1 MYRVLFLIAVL
12 LSSLAF
18 AESNSVVRVG
28 VATMENQ
35 AGRSV
40 PPDVERDRLVRAINQ
55 LKPDKKTHLKLEAVP
70 LDGSS
75 GNELADQAA
84 QKNCDYVVYTTLTE
98 LRQSG
103 DPYQHRPG
111 TIETNPNGVW
121 NNRTP
126 EGQAMD
132 PEYRATVEYKL
143 YNVKAHSTI
152 AGAPYSN
159 QGSGNEVDTVS
170 QIMDRIANSV
180 FSEIKKG
187 GSSAPMQ
194 E

>member
-1 MYRVLFLIAVL
+1 MYRALIAIAIVL
-12 LSSLAF
+12 SCCAF
-18 AESNSVVRVG
+18 AETNSIVRVG
-28 VATMENQ
+28 IAPMQNQ

-40 PPDVERDRLVRAINQ
+40 PPNLERDRLVRAINQ

-70 LDGSS
+70 LDG
-75 GNELADQAA
+75 GNGNDLAGEAA
-84 QKNCDYVVYTTLTE
+84 QKNCDYIVYTTLTE

-121 NNRTP
+121 NNQNPAAQRV
-126 EGQAMD
+126 D

-143 YNVKAHSTI
+143 YSVKSHSTV
-152 AGAPYSN
+152 AGAPYST
-159 QGSGNEVDTVS
+159 QQAGNDIDTVS
-170 QIMDRIANSV
+170 QVMDRVANSV
-180 FSEIKKG
+180 FAEIKKTG
-187 GSSAPMQ
+187 TPSPMP